1 MSDDR
6 HLWPINGEQI
16 YWDRLTLIPVK
27 YRHGNDLYF
36 HDRGAGYLGIT
47 DHRLVFQSTANHQD
61 NFQLDLD
68 AITYFSLVWW
78 EDSMGTRP
86 LLTAHDSSGEQW
98 DIHAFELTLDRLHDF
113 TNRLLRSKPDAPLA
127 PYTDH
132 GPKTARL
139 YEQDIYGAW
148 NRIMRSRVYI
158 APDRL
163 LIAELTD
170 LLFEQITKLT
180 LINGDA
186 YPMLRIDY
194 RRPDDA
200 QLYNI
205 GLRFRGNDDIT
216 AWAYALR
223 DRTGVELIHTEARKK
238 KSDDD

>member
-16 YWDRLTLIPVK
+16 YWDRLTLIPVR

-47 DHRLVFQSTANHQD
+47 DHRLVFQSTVNHQRS
-61 NFQLDLD
+61 FQLDLD
-68 AITYFSLVWW
+68 TIAYFSLVWW

-86 LLTAHDSSGEQW
+86 LLTVHDVSGKQR

-113 TNRLLRSKPDAPLA
+113 TGRLLRSKPDAPLA

-132 GPKTARL
+132 GPKTGQL

-158 APDRL
+158 ALDRL
-163 LIAELTD
+163 LFVAQAD
-170 LLFEQITKLT
+170 LLFEQITQLT
-180 LINGDA
+180 LIGAA

-194 RRPDDA
+194 RRPDDTN
-200 QLYNI
+200 LRNI
-205 GLRFRGNDDIT
+205 GLRLVGNDDVT
-216 AWAYALR
+216 AWAYVLR
-223 DRTGVELIHTEARKK
+223 NRTGVELVREMGRKK
-238 KSDDD
+238 RLDDD